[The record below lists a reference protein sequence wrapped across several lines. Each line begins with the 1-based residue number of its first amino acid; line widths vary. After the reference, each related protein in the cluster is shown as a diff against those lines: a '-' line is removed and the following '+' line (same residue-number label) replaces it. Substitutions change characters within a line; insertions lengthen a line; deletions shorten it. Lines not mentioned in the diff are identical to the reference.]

1 MTQSEAAR
9 AAAMAVGLWL
19 TVGTPAA
26 QAGDLYLGA
35 GLPGLTLG
43 YAQPLNERFTVR
55 GDVSTLGRIDYDR
68 SKSGVDYDG
77 RVQVDRLAFFGDW
90 YVHPNFRFTAGL
102 TVNDAKARLT
112 GRADGTTINIGD
124 RQYVA
129 GPDDRLDVRIDYPT
143 VMPYLGI
150 GFGKPPQAVGQ
161 WGVMVDL
168 GLAFGKPKV
177 TGRVRGPLLS
187 NTVSQEDVD
196 RELDDIRDDVERL
209 RGIPQIGVSVVY
221 RF

>member
-1 MTQSEAAR
+1 MKPLLATTFAA
-9 AAAMAVGLWL
+9 L
-19 TVGTPAA
+19 TLGSATAA

-43 YAQPLNERFTVR
+43 YAHPVDDRFTLR
-55 GDVSTLGRIDYDR
+55 ADVSTLGRLDWDR

-90 YVHPNFRFTAGL
+90 HVHRNVRLTAGL
-102 TVNDAKARLT
+102 TVHEAKARLT
-112 GRADGTTINIGD
+112 GRADGTTITIGD
-124 RQYVA
+124 RTYVA
-129 GPDDRLDVRIDYPT
+129 GPDDQLNVRVKYPT

-150 GFGKPPQAVGQ
+150 GFGKPPQAVGG

-177 TGRVRGPLLS
+177 TGQVSGPLLS
-187 NTVSQEDVD
+187 NTVSQADVD

-209 RGIPQIGVSVVY
+209 RGIPQIGVSVIY